1 MMIYKDNM
9 LKLSP
14 GKPDLSLNYID
25 VNLIE
30 SYKFRIKFTS
40 IRMHTK
46 KL

>member
-1 MMIYKDNM
+1 MTSNK
-9 LKLSP
+9 K
-14 GKPDLSLNYID
+14 KLNYID